1 MHVFFAT
8 GRVLPRRIEFM
19 SEYQESNPTVVAGT
33 PRWVGLAVAV
43 LGALSLVGLGIG
55 WSAINHSNSVEKST
69 QTALKQQNDAF
80 GQRLSKT
87 EDENQ
92 QLQSDLKVVTDKLNV
107 TQSELIAARKQNK
120 MAAVTYSKKL
130 NELGSNVNAQLATK
144 ANSDDVNKLGG
155 DVTGVKTDLDAT
167 KNSIQ
172 MARSE
177 MGTLIARNH
186 DEIDELRRMGQRDY
200 YEFTVTRKA
209 GAQKVGTIQVQLRDT
224 NTKKNQFTIYV
235 LADDQSFEKKNRS
248 VNEPI
253 FFYTGGTRQAVE
265 LVINKVSKSAA
276 TGYLSVPKA
285 GASAFLFILMRIRCL
300 FGLSQLRVLDTPFRL
315 CQANAWPWAESKGRV
330 VFGGS

>member
-1 MHVFFAT
+1 
-8 GRVLPRRIEFM
+8 M
-19 SEYQESNPTVVAGT
+19 SEYQESSPTVVSGT

-43 LGALSLVGLGIG
+43 LGALSLLGLGVG
-55 WSAINHSNSVEKST
+55 WSAINHANSVEKST
-69 QTALKQQNDAF
+69 QTALKQQDDSL

-87 EDENQ
+87 EEENQ

-107 TQSELIAARKQNK
+107 TQADLIAARKQNK
-120 MAAVTYSKKL
+120 LAAMTYGKKL

-144 ANSDDVNKLGG
+144 ASSDDVNKLGG

-186 DEIDELRRMGQRDY
+186 DEIDQLRRMGQRDY

-224 NTKKNQFTIYV
+224 NTKKNQFTINV

-265 LVINKVSKSAA
+265 LVINKVSKSTA

-285 GASAFLFILMRIRCL
+285 GASA
-300 FGLSQLRVLDTPFRL
+300 T
-315 CQANAWPWAESKGRV
+315 ANSNT
-330 VFGGS
+330 GSGQ

>member
-1 MHVFFAT
+1 
-8 GRVLPRRIEFM
+8 M
-19 SEYQESNPTVVAGT
+19 SEYQESPSTVVAGT

-43 LGALSLVGLGIG
+43 LGALSLLGLGVA
-55 WSAINHSNSVEKST
+55 WSAMNHANSLEKST
-69 QTALKQQNDAF
+69 QAALKQQDDSL
-80 GQRLSKT
+80 GQRVSKS
-87 EDENQ
+87 EDQNQ
-92 QLQSDLKVVTDKLNV
+92 QLQSDLKVVTDRLKV

-120 MAAVTYSKKL
+120 MAAATYGKKL
-130 NELGSNVNAQLATK
+130 DELGTNVNQQLAAK
-144 ANSDDVNKLGG
+144 ASSEDVNKLGG

-186 DEIDELRRMGQRDY
+186 DEIDQLRRMGQRDY

-209 GAQKVGTIQVQLRDT
+209 GAQKVGTIQVELRDI
-224 NTKKNQFTIYV
+224 NIKKNQYTINV
-235 LADDQSFEKKNRS
+235 LADDKSFEKKNRS

-265 LVINKVSKSAA
+265 LVINKVSKTTA

-285 GASAFLFILMRIRCL
+285 VPATTS
-300 FGLSQLRVLDTPFRL
+300 SS
-315 CQANAWPWAESKGRV
+315 NNS
-330 VFGGS
+330 GSGQ